1 MPKDKDDRHEA
12 VAGVGVGQVLPFK
25 RSAPPHF
32 PHDRPVPIFD
42 PVLVRDG
49 QRGWDRDGDELIS
62 PSSLA
67 GEVKAKGFKKRK
79 LEHNHETSLQAQ
91 SIPNL
96 QAEEG
101 QTAAARSGSRSG
113 LRSGSGAVPGDMPDL
128 QFTTST
134 GTLLTCQNA
143 GHVLS
148 CYLQSFGYD
157 PSHFRADAT
166 YTTVPPTT
174 PPAGKKRKPHKPL
187 EDHQPPPGSTFTCA
201 ITLPTETGLNES
213 VSSSGDGWSSK
224 LGAKQV
230 AQLEVVKKL
239 LENGEIDGFL
249 NPSPSR
255 VPAGQAGRGSESNKP
270 AEEVSISHGRA
281 RSDRG
286 TLPNAPP
293 SLNTRQRWDALKAKV
308 QPRLPT
314 ISPPLASGSSSG
326 VAAYDHITTPS
337 FWVDSPPLS
346 RHEVHATL
354 LELRLAE
361 PHTARN
367 EECRMLCMISSRPLP
382 IFERG
387 KEPVDIDVS
396 QGDSQGRPRVNAVM
410 RMRDGGKMK
419 KWEKRQVE
427 MAIGWTIRMMRAQL
441 NKAFSIEEGTAKWA
455 IVPLVRSFKRPELHK
470 GPNLRRRDISWDEVE
485 AGDGPF
491 VFPFELSDPD
501 TLQSQVDDAMI
512 STRAEFS
519 RRYYVQTIRT
529 DLSPSS
535 PDPHTPGETLLSTV
549 KTYGIAEPTVRSLEH
564 PSQPILQCEL
574 STPAKSGGFVA
585 GVSQP
590 GMTGHLF
597 IPELQ
602 HRHVLSASAFR
613 TASALPAFFLALDDI
628 LIAREMDT
636 SIFQSTLHPRLAL
649 QALTCPSVTPLAIE
663 KSYQRLEM
671 LGDTLLK
678 LVSTIDM
685 YIKAGRCPSN
695 GIAAGGVDLE
705 TLHADRHVLVS
716 NRSLMANAIE
726 AGMVPFIR
734 SAPHRLKQWIPYG
747 WVIEIGTE
755 SDGRKATDKQHL
767 GDKVGSS

>member
-1 MPKDKDDRHEA
+1 
-12 VAGVGVGQVLPFK
+12 
-25 RSAPPHF
+25 
-32 PHDRPVPIFD
+32 
-42 PVLVRDG
+42 
-49 QRGWDRDGDELIS
+49 
-62 PSSLA
+62 
-67 GEVKAKGFKKRK
+67 
-79 LEHNHETSLQAQ
+79 
-91 SIPNL
+91 
-96 QAEEG
+96 
-101 QTAAARSGSRSG
+101 
-113 LRSGSGAVPGDMPDL
+113 
-128 QFTTST
+128 
-134 GTLLTCQNA
+134 
-143 GHVLS
+143 
-148 CYLQSFGYD
+148 
-157 PSHFRADAT
+157 
-166 YTTVPPTT
+166 
-174 PPAGKKRKPHKPL
+174 
-187 EDHQPPPGSTFTCA
+187 
-201 ITLPTETGLNES
+201 

-230 AQLEVVKKL
+230 AQFEVVRRL

-270 AEEVSISHGRA
+270 AEELSISRDRA

-293 SLNTRQRWDALKAKV
+293 SLNTRQQWDALKAKV
-308 QPRLPT
+308 QPRLPA
-314 ISPPLASGSSSG
+314 ISPPLASGSG
-326 VAAYDHITTPS
+326 IAAYNHITTPS

-361 PHTARN
+361 PHTTRN

-382 IFERG
+382 IFAGGE
-387 KEPVDIDVS
+387 EPVDIDVS
-396 QGDSQGRPRVNAVM
+396 QADSQGRPRVEAVM
-410 RMRDGGKMK
+410 RLRDGGKMK
-419 KWEKRQVE
+419 KWEKGQVE
-427 MAIGWTIRMMRAQL
+427 MAIRWTVRMMRAQL
-441 NKAFSIEEGTAKWA
+441 NQAFSIEERTAKWA

-470 GPNLRRRDISWDEVE
+470 RPNLRRRDIAWDEVE

-491 VFPFELSDPD
+491 SFPFELSDLD

-519 RRYYVQTIRT
+519 RRYYIQTIRT

-549 KTYGIAEPTVRSLEH
+549 KTYGIAVPTVRSLEH

-585 GVSQP
+585 GVSQS

-613 TASALPAFFLALDDI
+613 TASALPALFLALDDI
-628 LIAREMDT
+628 LIAREMDDT
-636 SIFQSTLHPRLAL
+636 IFGSALRPGLAL
-649 QALTCPSVTPLAIE
+649 QALTCPSVTPLAVE

-685 YIKAGRCPSN
+685 YIKVGGCPGK
-695 GIAAGGVDLE
+695 GIAPGGVDLE

-726 AGMVPFIR
+726 AGVVPFIR
-734 SAPHRLKQWIPYG
+734 SAPHRLKLWIPNG
-747 WVIEIGTE
+747 WAVEIGTE

-767 GDKVGSS
+767 GDKVGSSWSAAFCSGWVQAHRHRS